1 MINVIAEI
9 QRLIHNCTKKGEKM
23 ISRFINQLFY
33 FYYLILII
41 RIFLTWIPNIDWESQ
56 PFYFLRSI
64 TDPFLNIF
72 RGIIPP
78 IGGMLDISPIIAFIA
93 LQFLQI
99 GINWLLAAFGL

>member
-1 MINVIAEI
+1 
-9 QRLIHNCTKKGEKM
+9 M

-41 RIFLTWIPNIDWESQ
+41 RIFLTWIPNIDRDSQ
-56 PFYFLRSI
+56 PFGFLRSI

-72 RGIIPP
+72 RGLIPP
-78 IGGMLDISPIIAFIA
+78 IGGMLDISPIIAFFA

-99 GINWLLAAFGL
+99 GVNWLLAAFGL